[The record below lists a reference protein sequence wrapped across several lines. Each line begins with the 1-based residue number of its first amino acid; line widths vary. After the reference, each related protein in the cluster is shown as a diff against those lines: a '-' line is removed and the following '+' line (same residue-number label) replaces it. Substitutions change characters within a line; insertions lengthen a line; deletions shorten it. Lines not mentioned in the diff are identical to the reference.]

1 MIGRNML
8 DMKNNGSRMRST
20 WKLAGFLLV
29 LMAAFGAQAEPPS
42 SKLPGRKP
50 DSKEPWGAFLGKA
63 AHEAIGRAYSVQHPA
78 NDVFLNT
85 ASLADIMK
93 DGKLGDPERLSEFVR
108 LLRPDITDTDDL
120 VLFEIKPDDEG
131 SRGEGREQAGRY
143 LAALNGAVKPDK
155 RLVGGTGFEG
165 SLFLEFEN
173 GGALWQLSWRT
184 PEPGVTLYRWSYRR
198 KKPDA
203 SWKERVAQKAEELP
217 REEIE
222 QRGELA
228 EQVLRAAYEN
238 GNWPRGFQ
246 GQVYLPV
253 DCR

>member
-1 MIGRNML
+1 
-8 DMKNNGSRMRST
+8 MKNSGTRMRST
-20 WKLAGFLLV
+20 LGLAGFLLV
-29 LMAAFGAQAEPPS
+29 LMAALGAQAEPPS

-63 AHEAIGRAYSVQHPA
+63 AHFAIGRAYRVQHPSRV
-78 NDVFLNT
+78 VFLDT
-85 ASLADIMK
+85 VDLYRIVEK
-93 DGKLGDPERLSEFVR
+93 GKLGDPERLPELVR
-108 LLRPDITDTDDL
+108 LLRPDITDTYAL
-120 VLFEIKPDDEG
+120 VLFELKPDNEE

-143 LAALNGAVKPDK
+143 LAALNKAVEPDK
-155 RLVGGTGFEG
+155 KLVGGTGFEG

-198 KKPDA
+198 KKPHA
-203 SWKERVAQKAEELP
+203 SWKERAAQKEEELP

-228 EQVLRAAYEN
+228 EQAIRAAYDGGE
-238 GNWPRGFQ
+238 WPKGFQ